1 MDSKMSFLQK
11 FNSIQHLTDRLDL
24 LDSNPSSDLTAGEDA
39 YTYID
44 AIVLVCD
51 YNHDKL
57 DKHYKPFM
65 VGVERQFSEDEL
77 QFIVSSRLNKL
88 TNPLAIGFYADVV
101 SNAQPK
107 PNSKFVDLV
116 IPNYCKVLKSFT
128 DLRYSDSGPFVKSI
142 AYNVKKYRKD
152 SG

>member
-11 FNSIQHLTDRLDL
+11 LNSIQHLTDRLDL

-44 AIVLVCD
+44 TIVLVCD
-51 YNHDKL
+51 YSHDKL

-77 QFIVSSRLNKL
+77 QFIVSSRLNK
-88 TNPLAIGFYADVV
+88 PV
-101 SNAQPK
+101 
-107 PNSKFVDLV
+107 
-116 IPNYCKVLKSFT
+116 YCKQQ
-128 DLRYSDSGPFVKSI
+128 I
-142 AYNVKKYRKD
+142 E
-152 SG
+152 

>member
-11 FNSIQHLTDRLDL
+11 LNSIQHLTDRLDL

-44 AIVLVCD
+44 TIVLVCD
-51 YNHDKL
+51 YSHDKL

-101 SNAQPK
+101 SNAHR
-107 PNSKFVDLV
+107 LE
-116 IPNYCKVLKSFT
+116 I
-128 DLRYSDSGPFVKSI
+128 
-142 AYNVKKYRKD
+142 
-152 SG
+152 